1 MKGLEYLHATLLA
14 MLILPLM
21 YAVAEM
27 TDADGEGMFYLK
39 CLLVAVPIIATELA
53 VRRLKNL
60 GVYLLSCLAVTIM
73 VWGMT
78 RLFFGGSG
86 VLYPVVI
93 VSQSVLIALMRF
105 RERLRLA
112 RQEKE
117 GDLYAAPALSVLNQP
132 SLGFLWYFAVLYAIG
147 IIFNAKTLCDFSFW
161 NGAIYFF
168 VALAYV
174 YAAST
179 KKYLG
184 LNKRTKSIPRKRLY
198 AISAAMTGTFAAL
211 VLLAMLPSFLLAGQ
225 RRYTDIRTWLDNIEV
240 NDDWA
245 GCYPELDSEG
255 MEGNAGAAY
264 FELGD
269 LPPEP
274 SKFWTYLGWAFAV
287 ACLAGLTFAALKML
301 RQVFGDF
308 RDSFDENGDKVE
320 ELDSELAQQEE
331 RLHLRRSKKAD
342 SETERIRR
350 TYRRMIRKHRKELPA
365 PYETPTELEK
375 NAGLSEDGEMKLLH
389 VKYERVRYG
398 HAQIGDAHI
407 GQKRR

>member
-93 VSQSVLIALMRF
+93 VSQSILIAFLRF

-132 SLGFLWYFAVLYAIG
+132 SLGFLWYFAVLYAVG
-147 IIFNAKTLCDFSFW
+147 ILFNAKTLCDFAFW
-161 NGAIYFF
+161 NGVLYFF

-174 YAAST
+174 YAIST
-179 KKYLG
+179 KNYLD

-198 AISAAMTGTFAAL
+198 AISAAMMGLFAAL
-211 VLLAMLPSFLLAGQ
+211 VFLAMIPSFILAGQ

-240 NDDWA
+240 DNEWA
-245 GCYPELDSEG
+245 GYYPEIDAEG
-255 MEGNAGAAY
+255 MEMDGKAEF
-264 FELGD
+264 FEMD
-269 LPPEP
+269 EVPPEP
-274 SKFWTYLGWAFAV
+274 SKFWTYLGW
-287 ACLAGLTFAALKML
+287 TFAGVCVGAAALAAAKML
-301 RQVFGDF
+301 RQVFGEF
-308 RDSFDENGDKVE
+308 RDSFDENGDRVE
-320 ELDSELAQQEE
+320 ALDDEPLQKEE
-331 RLHLRRSKKAD
+331 RLSLRRIRKAD
-342 SETERIRR
+342 GETQRIRR
-350 TYRRMIRKHRKELPA
+350 TYRRMIKKHRKELPA
-365 PYETPTELEK
+365 PYESPLELEK
-375 NAGLSEDGEMKLLH
+375 NAGLLEDAEMKLLH
-389 VKYERVRYG
+389 VKYEHVRYG
-398 HAQIGDAHI
+398 HKIGI
-407 GQKRR
+407 

>member
-147 IIFNAKTLCDFSFW
+147 IIFNAKTLCDF
-161 NGAIYFF
+161 
-168 VALAYV
+168 
-174 YAAST
+174 
-179 KKYLG
+179 
-184 LNKRTKSIPRKRLY
+184 
-198 AISAAMTGTFAAL
+198 
-211 VLLAMLPSFLLAGQ
+211 
-225 RRYTDIRTWLDNIEV
+225 
-240 NDDWA
+240 
-245 GCYPELDSEG
+245 
-255 MEGNAGAAY
+255 
-264 FELGD
+264 
-269 LPPEP
+269 
-274 SKFWTYLGWAFAV
+274 
-287 ACLAGLTFAALKML
+287 
-301 RQVFGDF
+301 
-308 RDSFDENGDKVE
+308 
-320 ELDSELAQQEE
+320 
-331 RLHLRRSKKAD
+331 
-342 SETERIRR
+342 
-350 TYRRMIRKHRKELPA
+350 
-365 PYETPTELEK
+365 
-375 NAGLSEDGEMKLLH
+375 
-389 VKYERVRYG
+389 
-398 HAQIGDAHI
+398 
-407 GQKRR
+407 